1 MSYFHDFIE
10 KIKDT
15 KKYAREKNVP
25 VWEIPLVNSVGM
37 ILLTSIYLSFY
48 TWMFLSDAEDA
59 FHSYFWWD
67 TLIAVANWLPLIY
80 LSLICL
86 VMLDKVL
93 RIFILMQAVLT
104 KAVYD
109 GIQKLDHKIWRKTG
123 KDSYIASKIW
133 WVQRKWMGIPA
144 KKRRLIFFSVVTLY
158 LTWYALRLIF

>member
-1 MSYFHDFIE
+1 MGYFGDFIE
-10 KIKDT
+10 RVKDT
-15 KKYAREKNVP
+15 KKFAREKNVP
-25 VWEIPLVNSVGM
+25 VWEIPLVNSIGI

-48 TWMFLSDAEDA
+48 TWMAISDAEKRL
-59 FHSYFWWD
+59 SVYFWWD
-67 TLIAVANWLPLIY
+67 ALIAVANWLPLIY

-86 VMLDKVL
+86 TMLDKVL